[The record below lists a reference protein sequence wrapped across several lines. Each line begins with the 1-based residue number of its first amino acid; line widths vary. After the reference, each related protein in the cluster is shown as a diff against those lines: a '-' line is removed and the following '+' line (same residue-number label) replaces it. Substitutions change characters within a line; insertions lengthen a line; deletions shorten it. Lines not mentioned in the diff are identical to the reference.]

1 MAVIPIAI
9 GKGGA
14 GKTTTALILAGEL
27 ANLGATVTIIDADPN
42 KALVDWAKKPNVPAN
57 LDVVAAAGE
66 DTIIDLIEEAS
77 SRSMFVI
84 VDLEGVA
91 SLMVGYAVSMADL
104 VIIPMQASQL
114 DAPKAAHMIRLI
126 KQQEKAAHRAI
137 PYVLALTRTSPAIVT
152 GTQKHIEQSFSQ
164 HDIPVMQ
171 TKLYDREAYRAIFS
185 FGGTLATLKGKVSNL
200 DTAQRNAHAFTAEI
214 IGLLKAAAP
223 QTEQQEVEV
232 A

>member
-42 KALVDWAKKPNVPAN
+42 KALVDWARKPGVPEG

-66 DTIIDLIEEAS
+66 DTIIDLIEDAA
-77 SRSMFVI
+77 SRSSFVI

-126 KQQEKAAHRAI
+126 KQQEKAAHRPI
-137 PYVLALTRTSPAIVT
+137 PYVLALTRTSPALIP
-152 GTQKHIEQSFSQ
+152 GTQKHIERTFAER
-164 HDIPVMQ
+164 DIPVMQ
-171 TKLYDREAYRAIFS
+171 TKLYDREAYRALFS
-185 FGGTLATLKGKVSNL
+185 FGGTLATLKDKGVSNVE
-200 DTAQRNAHAFTAEI
+200 TAQRNAHAFTAEI
-214 IGLLKAAAP
+214 IERLKSVTP
-223 QTEQQEVEV
+223 QSEQEV